1 MAKTPA
7 TNDLGAR
14 RDVYVLEALLLGA
27 DYDYARNTLLEE
39 LYASG
44 KGTLVHPHLG
54 TWVVQVE
61 DWTMEESTE
70 QTGITS
76 RRLPNARLALLECDG
91 QLDWQPNIWMGVSI
105 ENQAHIQRIEDLRGI
120 SAHLRFLSLEPL
132 LGPLPN
138 LGLSQV
144 DGVIT
149 GGESGSDA
157 QRDAKK

>member
-76 RRLPNARLALLECDG
+76 RRLPNARLACL
-91 QLDWQPNIWMGVSI
+91 NVMV
-105 ENQAHIQRIEDLRGI
+105 
-120 SAHLRFLSLEPL
+120 
-132 LGPLPN
+132 N
-138 LGLSQV
+138 L
-144 DGVIT
+144 T
-149 GGESGSDA
+149 GSPTFGWG
-157 QRDAKK
+157 

>member
-1 MAKTPA
+1 
-7 TNDLGAR
+7 
-14 RDVYVLEALLLGA
+14 
-27 DYDYARNTLLEE
+27 
-39 LYASG
+39 
-44 KGTLVHPHLG
+44 
-54 TWVVQVE
+54 
-61 DWTMEESTE
+61 
-70 QTGITS
+70 
-76 RRLPNARLALLECDG
+76 
-91 QLDWQPNIWMGVSI
+91 MGVSI
-105 ENQAHIQRIEDLRGI
+105 ENQAHMQRIEDLRGI